1 MSTPVALIWA
11 MADNGVIGAGNDMPW
26 HQPADLRWFRE
37 WTEGRP
43 VIVGRRTLDS
53 FGGRPLPRRTN
64 IVITR
69 DPAGLPET
77 VVPVTDPDAALA
89 AVPADT
95 DWAMVIGGAQVYAEF
110 LPRADRLIVTRIHA
124 RPEGDTHFPEVDWT
138 QWQRVEA
145 REYPADAENPHPMT
159 FEVYDR
165 AE

>member
-1 MSTPVALIWA
+1 
-11 MADNGVIGAGNDMPW
+11 
-26 HQPADLRWFRE
+26 
-37 WTEGRP
+37 
-43 VIVGRRTLDS
+43 
-53 FGGRPLPRRTN
+53 
-64 IVITR
+64 
-69 DPAGLPET
+69 
-77 VVPVTDPDAALA
+77 
-89 AVPADT
+89 
-95 DWAMVIGGAQVYAEF
+95 MVIGGAQVYAEF